1 MIPKKP
7 APDLIRGVQQFSES
21 MPSCLTREIMLEQQT
36 SQRAKAGCADVALP
50 ATDQAA
56 TF

>member
-7 APDLIRGVQQFSES
+7 APDLIRGVYRCSDKIVRKRKA
-21 MPSCLTREIMLEQQT
+21 MV
-36 SQRAKAGCADVALP
+36 SQRAKAGCAAAALP
-50 ATDQAA
+50 ATGQAG